1 MTCKNRVKPKLL
13 RDIKTEAL
21 LVFIRTTLEQS
32 FYQIDNI
39 GYNFRLGNDEDN
51 DIVYSSLKKLLEQLQ
66 DTVINSTYLRSLI
79 ENAHKNATL
88 KVLAKKEEPLM
99 VYYDIL
105 IKTIEVCLPNG
116 SFWIPELVVISLLS
130 EWIIE
135 EEKST
140 YFYPFLK
147 DLDYIDLINRYDNA
161 KIGLDKDKKE
171 IMLNMYKI
179 SSTLI
184 EKLKNRLHVKQ
195 STVDT
200 FKALNDEIVHFR
212 KIKVRED
219 KKEEFVQTVSKTI
232 KMQILTDDEVFKLL
246 SNLESKGKKSRLTE
260 DKKIELDTELERIH
274 TTLKKEHAEM
284 LLKIK

>member
-39 GYNFRLGNDEDN
+39 GYNFRLGNEEDN

-99 VYYDIL
+99 VYYDTL

-135 EEKST
+135 EEKSA
-140 YFYPFLK
+140 YFYPYLK
-147 DLDYIDLINRYDNA
+147 DIDYIDLINRYDNS
-161 KIGLDKDKKE
+161 KKDLDIEKKE
-171 IMLNMYKI
+171 IIMNMYKI
-179 SSTLI
+179 SSRLI
-184 EKLKNRLHVKQ
+184 DKLK
-195 STVDT
+195 
-200 FKALNDEIVHFR
+200 KAEYKINIHR
-212 KIKVRED
+212 K
-219 KKEEFVQTVSKTI
+219 KT
-232 KMQILTDDEVFKLL
+232 KRK
-246 SNLESKGKKSRLTE
+246 
-260 DKKIELDTELERIH
+260 
-274 TTLKKEHAEM
+274 
-284 LLKIK
+284 

>member
-51 DIVYSSLKKLLEQLQ
+51 DIVYSSLKKLLEELQ

-88 KVLAKKEEPLM
+88 KLLAKKEEPLM
-99 VYYDIL
+99 VYYDTL

-135 EEKST
+135 EEKSA
-140 YFYPFLK
+140 YFYPYLK
-147 DLDYIDLINRYDNA
+147 NIDYIDLINRYDNS
-161 KIGLDKDKKE
+161 KKDLDIEKKE
-171 IMLNMYKI
+171 IIMNMYKI
-179 SSTLI
+179 SSRLI
-184 EKLKNRLHVKQ
+184 DKLK
-195 STVDT
+195 
-200 FKALNDEIVHFR
+200 KAEYKINTHR
-212 KIKVRED
+212 K
-219 KKEEFVQTVSKTI
+219 KT
-232 KMQILTDDEVFKLL
+232 KRK
-246 SNLESKGKKSRLTE
+246 
-260 DKKIELDTELERIH
+260 
-274 TTLKKEHAEM
+274 
-284 LLKIK
+284 